1 MYLVQKSYSEFYSLN
16 SQNFIFVFCNY
27 IIFTKA
33 HMLLAILDFPRW
45 APDISKRA
53 ELGLGALRF

>member
-1 MYLVQKSYSEFYSLN
+1 MYLVQKSYSEFYS
-16 SQNFIFVFCNY
+16 QFHFGNY

-33 HMLLAILDFPRW
+33 HLLLAILDFLRW